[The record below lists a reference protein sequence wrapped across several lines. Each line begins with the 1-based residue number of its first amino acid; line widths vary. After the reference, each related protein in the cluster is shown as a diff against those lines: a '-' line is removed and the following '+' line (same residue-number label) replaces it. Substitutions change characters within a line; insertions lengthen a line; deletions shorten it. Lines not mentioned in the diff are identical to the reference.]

1 MKSLTNQQLNSQLKQ
16 VTQGIDQTID
26 WINNTRQHAIR
37 LDIEASQLAVK
48 LRRHRNKARHLS
60 EMALTPMSIG
70 FFGQSSAGKQHLI
83 SALIAGEN
91 GQLETTLAGKT
102 LNFWQQIKPGY
113 QSSGLVTRF
122 SHQAVISHSTVNDS
136 ANHQSIS
143 HHENHPVQLSLL
155 NEMDI
160 AKIVASVFLRDKQQ
174 EMRMYSLDEQHISD
188 HLQQLAMR
196 RQPLAIA
203 GITSDEVI
211 SLWDYLIRHD
221 ALRQKTLDTHFWPF
235 AIELAPYLSIDDR
248 AILFSL
254 LWAESPPLTDA
265 YRHFAYTLQHL
276 GGTSQLLAPLSVLVD
291 DTLLPANGIMNVAA
305 LNYLN
310 TPADTQI
317 QVLPLKDSVAKNI
330 AAKNIVARD
339 PVTVSLAELTLL
351 SVELQIPL
359 RVSAADHLLNSDKV
373 FESVDLLE
381 FPDYSDVFDVPTH
394 VEHTLYP
401 LAAALSQAK
410 NTYLLERYT
419 DKQQINLLLVCTAAN
434 NRTEV
439 KVVGKALDYWVKQS
453 QGENKHVR
461 SRRNPG
467 LIWALTPF
475 DQRISS
481 AGAKNHDEAVQRYV
495 GNPGDS
501 WGTMLALDTR
511 GIERMVTYLA
521 QEIRRDIKAE
531 RITEQLHELQRE
543 LTENLLVGWAQPAT
557 SELQQ
562 KQCIAETLLKTL
574 QTRTGLHGE
583 LLERL
588 LPSRDELRALYLQQP
603 NRLRQ
608 QNRAVELVTPTVS
621 HHEPFSIGIDIDL
634 FSDPPLSP
642 ELPTSAA
649 TPSSGDYETEYAK
662 NVQRYWI
669 NHLRQLPDNAPLIEL
684 LGITKPTIELL
695 VTELITTSIRLDIT
709 GQLVKILADNE
720 QVGLHRDTKADRQVS
735 RALTV
740 LGDFVAWLGF
750 LHINEALR
758 PDSRIN
764 RGYKIFAQ
772 SPQSSSPLGAS
783 QRLTK
788 LALTPTNNTAF
799 YIYDWLVGLGEMIIH
814 NEGYSAS
821 SEISDHHREQ
831 LAAILILVKQNQH

>member
-1 MKSLTNQQLNSQLKQ
+1 MKSLTNQQLKSQLKQ
-16 VTQGIDQTID
+16 VTQGIDQAID

-37 LDIEASQLAVK
+37 LDIEADQLAVK
-48 LRRHRNKARHLS
+48 LRRHRNKAHHLS
-60 EMALTPMSIG
+60 EMALAPMSIG
-70 FFGQSSAGKQHLI
+70 FFGQSTAGKQHLI

-122 SHQAVISHSTVNDS
+122 SHQAVISHSVVHDSVN
-136 ANHQSIS
+136 N
-143 HHENHPVQLSLL
+143 HENYPVHLSLL
-155 NEMDI
+155 NEMDL
-160 AKIVASVFLRDKQQ
+160 AKIVASAFLRDKQQ

-188 HLQQLAMR
+188 HLQQLVMR

-203 GITSDEVI
+203 GITRDEVI

-221 ALRQKTLDTHFWPF
+221 ALRQKTLDTHFWPI

-265 YRHFAYTLQHL
+265 YRHFAYTLQHV
-276 GGTSQLLAPLSVLVD
+276 GGASQLLAPLSVLVD

-317 QVLPLKDSVAKNI
+317 QVLPLKDAVVENAVAKSII
-330 AAKNIVARD
+330 AKDA
-339 PVTVSLAELTLL
+339 VTVSLAELTLL

-359 RVSAADHLLNSDKV
+359 RRSAASHSLNSDKV

-381 FPDYSDVFDVPTH
+381 FPDYSDVFDVQTH

-401 LAAALSQAK
+401 LAASLSQAK

-434 NRTEV
+434 NRPEV

-453 QGENKHVR
+453 QGENKSVR

-475 DQRISS
+475 DQRVSS

-562 KQCIAETLLKTL
+562 KQRIAETLLKAL

-588 LPSRDELRALYLQQP
+588 LPSRDELRALYL
-603 NRLRQ
+603 RQ
-608 QNRAVELVTPTVS
+608 QNRAVELITPVVS
-621 HHEPFSIGIDIDL
+621 RHEPFSIGIDIDL
-634 FSDPPLSP
+634 FSDPPLVP

-649 TPSSGDYETEYAK
+649 TQSSGDYETEYAK

-684 LGITKPTIELL
+684 LGIAKPTIELL
-695 VTELITTSIRLDIT
+695 ATELITTSIRLNIT

-735 RALTV
+735 RALTL

-750 LHINEALR
+750 LQINESLR

-772 SPQSSSPLGAS
+772 SPQSSSPLGPS

-821 SEISDHHREQ
+821 SEISDQHREQ

>member
-1 MKSLTNQQLNSQLKQ
+1 MKSLNNRQLNSQLKQ

-37 LDIEASQLAVK
+37 LDIEADQLVVK
-48 LRRHRNKARHLS
+48 LRRHRNKAHHLS
-60 EMALTPMSIG
+60 EVALTPMSIG
-70 FFGQSSAGKQHLI
+70 FFGQSTAGKQHLI
-83 SALIAGEN
+83 SALIAGES

-102 LNFWQQIKPGY
+102 LNFWQQIKPEY

-122 SHQAVISHSTVNDS
+122 SHSTVHDPVND
-136 ANHQSIS
+136 QSINNQS
-143 HHENHPVQLSLL
+143 INNHENYPVHLSLL

-160 AKIVASVFLRDKQQ
+160 AKIVASAFLRDKQQ

-188 HLQQLAMR
+188 HLHQLMMR
-196 RQPLAIA
+196 RQPLIIA
-203 GITSDEVI
+203 GITTDEVI

-221 ALRQKTLDTHFWPF
+221 ALRQKALDKHFWPV

-265 YRHFAYTLQHL
+265 YRHFSYTLQHL
-276 GGTSQLLAPLSVLVD
+276 EGASQLLAPLSVLVD

-310 TPADTQI
+310 TPADTDI
-317 QVLPLKDSVAKNI
+317 HVLPLKDKIAK
-330 AAKNIVARD
+330 D
-339 PVTVSLAELTLL
+339 PVTVSLSELTLL

-359 RVSAADHLLNSDKV
+359 CSAATDHLLHSGKV
-373 FESVDLLE
+373 FESVDLLA
-381 FPDYSDVFDVPTH
+381 FPDYSDVFDVPTD

-401 LAAALSQAK
+401 LAASLSLAK

-419 DKQQINLLLVCTAAN
+419 DKQQINLLLACTTAS
-434 NRTEV
+434 NRSEV
-439 KVVGKALDYWVKQS
+439 KVVGKVLDYWVKQS

-475 DQRISS
+475 DQRIAS
-481 AGAKNHDEAVQRYV
+481 ASAKNHDEAVQRYV

-543 LTENLLVGWAQPAT
+543 LTENLLAGWSQSAT
-557 SELQQ
+557 SESQQ
-562 KQCIAETLLKTL
+562 KQRIAETLLKAL

-588 LPSRDELRALYLQQP
+588 LPSRDELRALYLQQH
-603 NRLRQ
+603 NC
-608 QNRAVELVTPTVS
+608 AVELITPAAS
-621 HHEPFSIGIDIDL
+621 NHEPFSIGIDLDL
-634 FSDPPLSP
+634 FSDPSLSP
-642 ELPTSAA
+642 ELPTSA
-649 TPSSGDYETEYAK
+649 TMQSSGDYEIEYAK

-669 NHLRQLPDNAPLIEL
+669 NHLRKLPDNAPLIEL
-684 LGITKPTIELL
+684 LGIAKPTMELL
-695 VTELITTSIRLDIT
+695 VAELITTSIRLDIT

-750 LHINEALR
+750 LQINEALR

-772 SPQSSSPLGAS
+772 SPTSASPLGAS

-821 SEISDHHREQ
+821 SEINDLHREQ
-831 LAAILILVKQNQH
+831 LAAILILVKQYQH

>member
-1 MKSLTNQQLNSQLKQ
+1 MKSLTNRQLNSQLKQ

-37 LDIEASQLAVK
+37 LDIEADQLAVK

-70 FFGQSSAGKQHLI
+70 FFGQSTAGKQHLI
-83 SALIAGEN
+83 SALITAEN
-91 GQLETTLAGKT
+91 GQLETTLAGKN

-122 SHQAVISHSTVNDS
+122 SHQTVISHSAVNDS
-136 ANHQSIS
+136 ANN
-143 HHENHPVQLSLL
+143 HENHPVHLSLL

-174 EMRMYSLDEQHISD
+174 EMRMYSLDEQHIND
-188 HLQQLAMR
+188 HLQQLVMR

-221 ALRQKTLDTHFWPF
+221 ALRQKTLDTHFWPV

-276 GGTSQLLAPLSVLVD
+276 GGASQLLAPLSVLVD

-317 QVLPLKDSVAKNI
+317 QVLPLKDSITKNI
-330 AAKNIVARD
+330 AAKNIVATA

-359 RVSAADHLLNSDKV
+359 RGSAAEHLLNSDKV

-381 FPDYSDVFDVPTH
+381 FPDYSDVFDVPTQ
-394 VEHTLYP
+394 VQHTLYP

-410 NTYLLERYT
+410 NIYLLERYT
-419 DKQQINLLLVCTAAN
+419 DKQQINLLLVCSAASN
-434 NRTEV
+434 CPEV

-453 QGENKHVR
+453 QGENKQVR
-461 SRRNPG
+461 SHRNPG

-475 DQRISS
+475 DQRVSS
-481 AGAKNHDEAVQRYV
+481 AGTKNHDEAVQRYV

-562 KQCIAETLLKTL
+562 KQRIAETLLKAL

-588 LPSRDELRALYLQQP
+588 LPSRDELRALYL
-603 NRLRQ
+603 RQ
-608 QNRAVELVTPTVS
+608 QNRAVELTTPTVS

-642 ELPTSAA
+642 ELPTSTAMQ
-649 TPSSGDYETEYAK
+649 SSGDDETEYAK

-750 LHINEALR
+750 LQINETLR

-764 RGYKIFAQ
+764 RGYKIFAP
-772 SPQSSSPLGAS
+772 SPQSSSPLSAS

-821 SEISDHHREQ
+821 SEISDQHREQ
-831 LAAILILVKQNQH
+831 LAAILILVKQN